1 MVCIS
6 ENLIKKQIKTVLS
19 MNICQVRAF
28 SFAQERKSSVL
39 MFLFKMKIKWTYLL
53 NSKKE
58 AYYSTLDIMHNYN
71 SREYFYMI
79 LISKRELKT
88 MRNWKH
94 LYLQFVFS
102 PLSTFEITLKLRY
115 VVVNHLMFQKQNQEG
130 NKYITWIM
138 IKM

>member
-1 MVCIS
+1 MSVVHIWKY
-6 ENLIKKQIKTVLS
+6 IYQQTKTVFSL
-19 MNICQVRAF
+19 NICQVT
-28 SFAQERKSSVL
+28 L
-39 MFLFKMKIKWTYLL
+39 MILFQIQIKWTYLL
-53 NSKKE
+53 NLKKE

-71 SREYFYMI
+71 SREFFYMI